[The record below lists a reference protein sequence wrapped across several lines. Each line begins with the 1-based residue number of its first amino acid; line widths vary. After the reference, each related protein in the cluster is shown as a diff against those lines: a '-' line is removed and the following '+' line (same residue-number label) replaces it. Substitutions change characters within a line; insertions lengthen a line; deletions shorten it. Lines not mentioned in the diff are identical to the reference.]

1 MAAGFSVVSVDLRGH
16 GDSDVGFGSY
26 GDAETAEDLAALLDE
41 LGAPAVVGNSMGAA
55 AGAFLAAVRPDLVR
69 GLVLVGPFVNGEVS
83 VFQRI
88 LMQVAMARPWIATTW
103 RFYLPSL
110 RRSASRGLLP
120 TPG

>member
-41 LGAPAVVGNSMGAA
+41 LGAPAVMVGNSMGAA

-69 GLVLVGPFVNGEVS
+69 GLVLVG
-83 VFQRI
+83 
-88 LMQVAMARPWIATTW
+88 LRP
-103 RFYLPSL
+103 
-110 RRSASRGLLP
+110 
-120 TPG
+120 